1 MFLSF
6 INLRIKVYEFVFL
19 EDFIFMVVKFVLNN
33 NFCFCDFIVMKY

>member
-19 EDFIFMVVKFVLNN
+19 EDFIFMVKFVLYN

>member
-19 EDFIFMVVKFVLNN
+19 EDFIFMVKFVLNN